1 MTLPLHFG
9 KSASLQLNYEFEHD
23 IATVDLTKIKEQE
36 KWISFKCKISG
47 FKDHKL
53 QLMYLVE
60 LLTVKKYLRCGR
72 GNKVKGGFMQKHTS

>member
-1 MTLPLHFG
+1 MACAHPNVNDI
-9 KSASLQLNYEFEHD
+9 SLDGFRKNEFHTN
-23 IATVDLTKIKEQE
+23 AKI
-36 KWISFKCKISG
+36 

-72 GNKVKGGFMQKHTS
+72 GNKVKGGFMQKESQNR